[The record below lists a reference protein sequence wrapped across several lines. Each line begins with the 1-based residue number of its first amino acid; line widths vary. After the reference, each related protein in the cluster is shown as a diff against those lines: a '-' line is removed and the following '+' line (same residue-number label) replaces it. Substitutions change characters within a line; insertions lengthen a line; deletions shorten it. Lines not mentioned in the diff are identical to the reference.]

1 MLSNRFEIN
10 SSEESD
16 ESMDDSNTVTRKR
29 KSRELDEP
37 ENNVDEANQDFDI
50 KQLAEE
56 LESELLPEVEYS
68 DTVEPSQAEEIF
80 SEPALKKLKQEK
92 IRSDANKH
100 GFNSGFCRIEKTNN
114 PLDVISVPKKYVKEG
129 DKRDFRLGY
138 KEGYE
143 SMNKTLAEDES
154 IFYAHGLEAGKKYA
168 LKSYSFHRQFYT
180 TLYTGQYKKIY
191 GPNAQTR
198 LNQSYQQGYNFGY
211 HHYCDLMDNYYQNYL
226 QAYGAVIKG
235 KSSEVTTV
243 KSSQEI
249 QLTPKQLECIKLQAI
264 AGHEEGIELANLM
277 IRNHDQKN
285 HLTFFKLQIQR
296 LTKLYHEGNVHWPR
310 QRLFIAKL
318 HPKAWE
324 NRGYILRNYFCP
336 KQVNAVR
343 KAIQQS
349 YLNAYS
355 TTNQIEYDYVC
366 KEEAISHF
374 IFFQLLSPY
383 QLQLEL
389 DNEAGKII
397 LNDHAHTA
405 LTDLRSVDSL
415 AKSVRWDDK
424 IFLENFLRSITK
436 SPSNQTEEKLRIGP
450 HKKYT
455 VFGHGVF
462 ERSQKP
468 SPYNLS
474 PAALYEKKKK
484 TSLPQATSLI
494 SRRQRIF
501 GHANRRNKLVG
512 YIFKPPKNLINRIF
526 FMDMG
531 TVNRPY
537 EFNDLKEAE
546 DYFNRRV
553 NSTRPTMFRTLSDLK
568 KYIAND
574 SKFHNEV
581 LARLKWNINTSCVA
595 IFSDTFEARCIAQFY
610 ARLTYQ
616 RLVSQYRD
624 LNRRLPQDYQVPIV
638 FYLPEQQVDN
648 WQVYSVEQQSN
659 DKIKAEEISA
669 DETKIKQA
677 FEQNNFEFLLLLD
690 DLENLVY
697 QDLSLLVWVAHFS
710 LKIAKILYEQ
720 TNLSFEFPF
729 EKYLN
734 DRMYQFWHFQ
744 KNSLKVVQRKF
755 LFNMALKFKL
765 DDLLVEIVCAR
776 VIDECHLPDESL
788 FKLVEANKIDVLRK
802 IFEKRNSF
810 IHQVNRLD
818 QTLLE
823 VAILGNQ
830 IDLVKLLLERR
841 VCISTV
847 GKNDPL
853 GVCVSKNFD
862 NGEILRL
869 LLNYLN
875 QDRYFASDPDWLKR
889 VIEKAIFFGSK
900 FSLHELVRFNY
911 SLAQAADP
919 VRKSVCLSI
928 PRCVFLQIACNGF
941 QGDSKECLEILL
953 AAGADIN
960 EPDPNDGKT
969 PLFTARELGLSD
981 VVREMEASASTRG
994 LTK

>member
-1 MLSNRFEIN
+1 MLTNQFEMTL
-10 SSEESD
+10 SKQSEIG
-16 ESMDDSNTVTRKR
+16 SMDGQNTVTRKR
-29 KSRELDEP
+29 KSRELEGP
-37 ENNVDEANQDFDI
+37 KNNVEKANHEYDI

-56 LESELLPEVEYS
+56 NESELLSVVDCSDVVEVNR
-68 DTVEPSQAEEIF
+68 VEKIF
-80 SEPALKKLKQEK
+80 LPPPPLKKLKHEK
-92 IRSDANKH
+92 IRSEPNDY
-100 GFNSGFCRIEKTNN
+100 GYRSGLYRIEKTSN
-114 PLDVISVPKKYVKEG
+114 PLNVISVPKKYVKEE

-138 KEGYE
+138 KEGHE
-143 SMNKTLAEDES
+143 FMNKSLAEDEPS
-154 IFYAHGLEAGKKYA
+154 FYAHGVEGGEKYA
-168 LKSYSFHRQFYT
+168 LENYSLNGQSSAITFFYP
-180 TLYTGQYKKIY
+180 QYRPIY
-191 GPNAQTR
+191 GPRAKAR
-198 LNQSYQQGYNFGY
+198 LNASYQQGFDVGFVCYR
-211 HHYCDLMDNYYQNYL
+211 DLLDNYYQNYL
-226 QAYGAVIKG
+226 EAYGAVVKGNLPEVVIIKPP
-235 KSSEVTTV
+235 
-243 KSSQEI
+243 QEEDSTPE
-249 QLTPKQLECIKLQAI
+249 QLARLEQQAI
-264 AGHEEGIELANLM
+264 AGHKEGTEFADLIMAN
-277 IRNHDQKN
+277 HYQKN
-285 HLTFFKLQIQR
+285 HLAFFKLQIQR
-296 LTKLYHEGNVHWPR
+296 LTKLYEEGNVCWSR
-310 QRLFIAKL
+310 QQAFIAKL

-336 KQVNAVR
+336 KQVNSVR
-343 KAIQQS
+343 AAIN
-349 YLNAYS
+349 L
-355 TTNQIEYDYVC
+355 IEYYYVC

-389 DNEAGKII
+389 DNESGIII
-397 LNDHAHTA
+397 LSDYAHNA
-405 LTDLRSVDSL
+405 LIDLRSVDSL

-474 PAALYEKKKK
+474 PADLNEKKKK

-546 DYFNRRV
+546 AYFNRRV
-553 NSTRPTMFRTLSDLK
+553 NSTRPTMFKTLSDLK

-574 SKFHNEV
+574 SRFHNEV

-610 ARLTYQ
+610 AKLTYQ

-624 LNRRLPQDYQVPIV
+624 LNRQLPQDYQVPIV

-648 WQVYSVEQQSN
+648 WQIYSVEQQSN
-659 DKIKAEEISA
+659 DKIKAEEIFA

-697 QDLSLLVWVAHFS
+697 QDLSILVWVAHFS
-710 LKIAKILYEQ
+710 LKVAKILYEQ

-729 EKYLN
+729 KEYLN

-755 LFNMALKFKL
+755 LFNMALKFEL

-788 FKLVEANKIDVLRK
+788 FKLAEANKIDVLRK

-810 IHQVNRLD
+810 IYQVNLLG

-823 VAILGNQ
+823 VAILSNQ

-841 VCISTV
+841 ISISTT

-853 GVCVSKNFD
+853 AVCISKNFD
-862 NGEILRL
+862 NREILRL

-875 QDRYFASDPDWLKR
+875 QDRYFTSDPDWLKR
-889 VIEKAIFFGSK
+889 SIEKAIFFGSK
-900 FSLHELVRFNY
+900 FSLSELVRFNY
-911 SLAQAADP
+911 NLTQAANP
-919 VRKSVCLSI
+919 ARKRVWLNI
-928 PRCVFLQIACNGF
+928 PRCVLLQIACNGF
-941 QGDSKECLEILL
+941 KGDSKECLEILL

-960 EPDPNDGKT
+960 EPDDNDGKT
-969 PLFTARELGLSD
+969 PLFVALELGLFD
-981 VVREMEASASTRG
+981 VVKEMEASVKTRG